1 MVVISNVGLRI
12 IGEDKTLSIK
22 VGAEVGDSS
31 TEDVIFVRGVS
42 SDVDRAIKE
51 IYKILQDAKNDE
63 IINSYVRSCCDTLQC
78 SYLTLTS
85 PMTVH

>member
-1 MVVISNVGLRI
+1 MIVISNVGLRI

-22 VGAEVGDSS
+22 VGAEVGDSA

-51 IYKILQDAKNDE
+51 IYKILQDAQNDE
-63 IINSYVRSCCDTLQC
+63 IINSYVRSCCDTLQY
-78 SYLTLTS
+78 SYLTLTL
-85 PMTVH
+85 PLTVH